1 MGQKKKTGVSP
12 KTIKWI
18 WYAAFAPFALVAL
31 MLVLTVFGVFGRMPS
46 FEELENPRSNL
57 ATEIYSEDG
66 KVIGTFFVQN
76 RSYVQYA
83 DLYPSDSTLHIRLA
97 GHEVPPIVAALIATE
112 DVRFHTHSGIDIP
125 SLARVAVKTL
135 LLQNTSQGG
144 GSTITQ
150 QLIKNL
156 TGDND
161 TSVKRKLREAMRA
174 LELEKNYEKDDIL
187 EMYLNTIYFGQNAYG
202 VKQAAKTYFNKEL
215 SELTLAECAALA
227 GTVKNPFGYDLKR
240 FPEANAQRREVVLKR
255 MVDCGNLSE
264 EARQAALKEDVQ
276 AWRDT
281 GEDTGDSSDDQY
293 QSYFTDAVIRQVL
306 ADLQSEL
313 GYSKNMALQLL
324 YSGGLF
330 IVLLLLLTGV
340 VVAMTKAFTRQNAM
354 ELGELTAAVED
365 LSKNGGAEALPPQ
378 CSEESQALYTRFR
391 ELIAHNDE
399 LLNRRRQMEIK
410 HLEEQFNPHF
420 VYNVM
425 ETVRYQISEDPETA
439 SEMLLSFAS
448 LMRYSVN
455 YGHTK
460 VLLETDVEYVNDYLL
475 LQKARYNNC
484 LLYDFDIPEELLEC
498 RVPKLLLQPVIENS
512 IVHGYRA
519 GRTLSI
525 RVQAEHRDDT
535 LRFIVTDDGAGIPAG
550 RLAELRE
557 SFEHDLTNEYAAH
570 VGLYNIQKVIR
581 LTYGAPYGVQIE
593 STEGQGTAV
602 TLTIPYEVEENEGC

>member
-1 MGQKKKTGVSP
+1 M
-12 KTIKWI
+12 
-18 WYAAFAPFALVAL
+18 
-31 MLVLTVFGVFGRMPS
+31 
-46 FEELENPRSNL
+46 
-57 ATEIYSEDG
+57 
-66 KVIGTFFVQN
+66 
-76 RSYVQYA
+76 
-83 DLYPSDSTLHIRLA
+83 
-97 GHEVPPIVAALIATE
+97 
-112 DVRFHTHSGIDIP
+112 
-125 SLARVAVKTL
+125 
-135 LLQNTSQGG
+135 
-144 GSTITQ
+144 
-150 QLIKNL
+150 
-156 TGDND
+156 
-161 TSVKRKLREAMRA
+161 
-174 LELEKNYEKDDIL
+174 
-187 EMYLNTIYFGQNAYG
+187 
-202 VKQAAKTYFNKEL
+202 
-215 SELTLAECAALA
+215 
-227 GTVKNPFGYDLKR
+227 
-240 FPEANAQRREVVLKR
+240 
-255 MVDCGNLSE
+255 
-264 EARQAALKEDVQ
+264 
-276 AWRDT
+276 
-281 GEDTGDSSDDQY
+281 
-293 QSYFTDAVIRQVL
+293 
-306 ADLQSEL
+306 
-313 GYSKNMALQLL
+313 LL

-378 CSEESQALYTRFR
+378 CSGESQALYTRFR

-535 LRFIVTDDGAGIPAG
+535 LRFTVTDDGAGIPAG

-557 SFEHDLTNEYAAH
+557 SFERDLTNEYTAH

-593 STEGQGTAV
+593 SAEGQGTAV

>member
-1 MGQKKKTGVSP
+1 MHRESFQNQLRRSFIGYV
-12 KTIKWI
+12 
-18 WYAAFAPFALVAL
+18 AAILALILLLYLGGFALNFFAV
-31 MLVLTVFGVFGRMPS
+31 VVRGCRRDNR
-46 FEELENPRSNL
+46 ELE
-57 ATEIYSEDG
+57 T
-66 KVIGTFFVQN
+66 
-76 RSYVQYA
+76 
-83 DLYPSDSTLHIRLA
+83 
-97 GHEVPPIVAALIATE
+97 AL
-112 DVRFHTHSGIDIP
+112 
-125 SLARVAVKTL
+125 
-135 LLQNTSQGG
+135 
-144 GSTITQ
+144 TQ
-150 QLIKNL
+150 QLAAYDRGAEEL
-156 TGDND
+156 TGADALRRAVGSGDRGECLEANRLLYD
-161 TSVKRKLREAMRA
+161 FTNQQKLRA
-174 LELEKNYEKDDIL
+174 
-187 EMYLNTIYFGQNAYG
+187 YFVLLGADMQVLSSNFSAHNQSIFASSAFAAG
-202 VKQAAKTYFNKEL
+202 AATRMKQEPADA
-215 SELTLAECAALA
+215 
-227 GTVKNPFGYDLKR
+227 V
-240 FPEANAQRREVVLKR
+240 
-255 MVDCGNLSE
+255 
-264 EARQAALKEDVQ
+264 
-276 AWRDT
+276 RDT
-281 GEDTGDSSDDQY
+281 DSEVLLTDRYDNLIYTTLDPREDPQDKQPSNKFSLSLEDDGILSLDGSRY
-293 QSYFTDAVIRQVL
+293 YAVCGAVGPQ
-306 ADLQSEL
+306 
-313 GYSKNMALQLL
+313 ALRLYTLTSLDMQLRMLL